1 MIVPAGGFYCVRY
14 NIGHRIDRRPLPPGE
29 YEVEW
34 QYAWLR
40 SAPVRFTVV
49 KGEGDAR
56 PGLVPPNPR
65 VHSYRV
71 VTDDARERRPAKA
84 GEPFVWH
91 ADRLHRIY
99 TGEVAAALGAG
110 HAGVYVPDVHTIPAA
125 DARVVASVA
134 WKPYRDGDR
143 VVVTLAARD
152 PRTPVRF
159 ADRPRLY
166 LQVHTDTDGEL
177 DDPPDEQPKDV
188 ASLTDDNLVTPLV
201 IELRLPAGWRERTGL
216 PAASRV
222 ALVVTSSLMD
232 LPQDK
237 ARAGQVKEVLKR
249 PADGAPVWEGVV
261 RTPFT
266 DLRFPPPLF
275 PTPAP

>member
-1 MIVPAGGFYCVRY
+1 MWA
-14 NIGHRIDRRPLPPGE
+14 
-29 YEVEW
+29 
-34 QYAWLR
+34 
-40 SAPVRFTVV
+40 
-49 KGEGDAR
+49 
-56 PGLVPPNPR
+56 
-65 VHSYRV
+65 
-71 VTDDARERRPAKA
+71 
-84 GEPFVWH
+84 

-99 TGEVAAALGAG
+99 TGEVAAALGSG

-125 DARVVASVA
+125 DTRVEATVA

-143 VVVTLAARD
+143 AVVTLAARD

-166 LQVHTDTDGEL
+166 LQVHTDTDREL

-188 ASLTDDNLVTPLV
+188 ASLTDENLVTPLV
-201 IELRLPAGWRERTGL
+201 IELRLPAGWRERSGL
-216 PAASRV
+216 PTASRV
-222 ALVVTSSLMD
+222 AVVVTSSLME

-249 PADGAPVWEGVV
+249 AVDGAPVWEGVV
-261 RTPFT
+261 RTPFA
-266 DLRFPPPLF
+266 DLRFPPPHF